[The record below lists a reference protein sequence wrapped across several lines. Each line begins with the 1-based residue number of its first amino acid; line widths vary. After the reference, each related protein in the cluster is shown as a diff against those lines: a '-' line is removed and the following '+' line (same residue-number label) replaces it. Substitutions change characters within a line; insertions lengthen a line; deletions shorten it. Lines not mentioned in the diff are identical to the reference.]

1 LVRAQEEE
9 RKERVSREWDSF
21 FLMTYYVYI
30 LYSESSDMYYVGST
44 DDWENRLTS
53 HNESDR
59 TTFTSKYRPWVL
71 VAVFIAGNS
80 RSEAMN
86 LEKFIKKQKSRKLIE
101 KLIDPTYLPESKLA
115 QLVRVPHLR
124 N

>member
-1 LVRAQEEE
+1 
-9 RKERVSREWDSF
+9 
-21 FLMTYYVYI
+21 MTYYVYI

-53 HNESDR
+53 HNESER
-59 TTFTSKYRPWVL
+59 ITFTSKHRPWIIVT
-71 VAVFIAGNS
+71 VFIAGNS

-86 LEKFIKKQKSRKLIE
+86 LEIFIKKQKSRKLIE

-115 QLVRVPHLR
+115 HLVKVPHLR